1 MFVIKGF
8 SAFLIFLLMGV
19 AALAQP
25 APAPPPPALAYQ
37 AVRTI
42 DPQDP
47 DFTDL
52 AFLKA
57 ELGAARVVLLGEP
70 THGEGNVFGAKIRL
84 VRYLR
89 QLGFTTVAFESGF
102 YELSRAQQDLE
113 AGKAPAACL
122 EKSLF
127 PIWSRSQEFQPLT
140 ALVGPGKLK
149 LAGFDPQFS
158 GEYGEELVE
167 DLQAFLSPEKGG
179 DAVPYDYLEEVMA
192 FMGSEYTFSPAH
204 EYSLFNLG
212 IGKAVKLLQRV
223 AATSPARKARAEFWL
238 QCLSSVNALARDYAQ
253 NDPGAKSETGFK
265 AQDSNVRDRLMAENL
280 LWYLRHHP
288 AEKVICWGAT
298 PHFAGSLAGLQSAEL
313 QAYRPM
319 GSLLKAALPG
329 QVYVLGTATAHGVYG
344 NVYGPRKPVPP
355 PAAGSLESQLDA
367 LGPEYLFVPM
377 RQPAL
382 AATTASLFEYTPVAG
397 NWTAVV
403 DGLLFLKTVHP
414 STEATTEAPRTLR
427 DSVRMSKTGS
437 SPLVV
442 AERRVL
448 VRANGSAG
456 QAGQLRGVVLDEKT
470 RAAVPFASV
479 YLKKQGVG
487 LVTNIKGEFELPR
500 PAVADTLVATC
511 LGFGARVVPVGAQT
525 AAGLTLLLPPQ
536 AYALAEVQV
545 SGESLNP
552 RKIMERVIKN
562 IPKNY
567 LQQDYNADVYA
578 RASSTNFDS
587 LLYDVEYFS
596 TYYDAQG
603 YRSVGAATSRLEEVK
618 WNQLPARGA
627 GWEEYHYGHS
637 GYFAHFADLVDEN
650 PLFQA
655 RTLRKY
661 TYSLGPIIEY
671 EGRETLVVEFVAKKK
686 TRRTTG
692 DYFDQGYTGKL
703 YINHADYAVTRC
715 EVEWARDTVQLNKL
729 TRKYF
734 ARGGTAARSWHSIH
748 RDFRI
753 RQAITYQQQPDGHYF
768 VNTTTQEWI
777 EKYKNLA
784 TGRNMEKL
792 SVLSLQFANIR
803 TAGVE
808 VLPERPP
815 VATMLLKGK
824 PLHEEFWRTHQRPSG
839 VVGADQLKASK

>member
-1 MFVIKGF
+1 MFITKGF
-8 SAFLIFLLMGV
+8 SALLVLLTAGV
-19 AALAQP
+19 AALAQSTQP
-25 APAPPPPALAYQ
+25 APALAYQ
-37 AVRTI
+37 AIRTI

-52 AFLKA
+52 TFLKA
-57 ELGAARVVLLGEP
+57 EFGAARVVLLGEP

-113 AGKAPAACL
+113 AGKAPAACF

-127 PIWSRSQEFQPLT
+127 PIWSRSQEFQPM
-140 ALVGPGKLK
+140 AGLVGPGKLK
-149 LAGFDPQFS
+149 VAGFDPQFS

-167 DLQAFLSPEKGG
+167 DLQAFLRPEKGA

-192 FMGSEYTFSPAH
+192 VMGQHYTFSPAH

-212 IGKAVKLLQRV
+212 IGKATKLLQRV

-238 QCLSSVNALARDYAQ
+238 QCLGSVNTLARDYAH
-253 NDPGAKSETGFK
+253 NDPGAKGETGFK
-265 AQDSNVRDRLMAENL
+265 AKDSNVRDRLMAENL
-280 LWYLRHHP
+280 LWYLRQHP

-319 GSLLKAALPG
+319 GFLLKAALPG

-344 NVYGPRKPVPP
+344 NVYGPRKPVPA
-355 PAAGSLESQLDA
+355 PAPGSLESQLDA
-367 LGPEYLFVPM
+367 LGPEYLFVRM
-377 RQPAL
+377 QQPAL

-414 STEATTEAPRTLR
+414 PTEATTEAPLTLR
-427 DSVRMSKTGS
+427 DSVRLSKTSGG
-437 SPLVV
+437 PP
-442 AERRVL
+442 AAAKRRVT
-448 VRANGSAG
+448 VRAGGAAG
-456 QAGQLRGVVLDEKT
+456 AVGLSGRVLNEKT

-479 YLKKQGVG
+479 YLKKQGLG

-500 PAVADTLVATC
+500 PAAADTLVATC
-511 LGFGARVVPVGAQT
+511 LGFGARAVSVGSQT
-525 AAGLTLLLPPQ
+525 ATGLTLLLPPQ
-536 AYALAEVQV
+536 AYALAGVQV

-562 IPKNY
+562 LPKNY

-578 RASSTNFDS
+578 RASSTNYDS

-603 YRSVGAATSRLEEVK
+603 YRSVGAAASRLEEVK
-618 WNQLPARGA
+618 WNQLPAKGT
-627 GWEEYHYGHS
+627 GWEDYHYGHS

-655 RTLRKY
+655 RTLGKY

-671 EGRETLVVEFVAKKK
+671 EGRETLVVEFVARKK

-715 EVEWARDTVQLNKL
+715 EVEWARDTVRLNQL

-734 ARGGTAARSWHSIH
+734 ARSGAAATSWHSIH
-748 RDFRI
+748 RDYRI
-753 RQAITYQQQPDGHYF
+753 RQTITYQQQPDGHYF
-768 VNTTTQEWI
+768 VNTTAQEWI
-777 EKYKNLA
+777 EKHKNLA
-784 TGRNMEKL
+784 TGQHMEKL
-792 SVLSLQFANIR
+792 SVLSLQFTNIR
-803 TAGVE
+803 TAGVA

-815 VATMLLKGK
+815 VASMLLKDK
-824 PLHEEFWRTHQRPSG
+824 PLHEEFWRTHQRPSA
-839 VVGADQLKASK
+839 VVGADQLKASKQ